1 MKKFVFLIVAGAL
14 AAAACAAPPTNRAD
28 TNRNA
33 NAETTAAAA
42 PMTEADAMAKEKAVM
57 AAFEKQ
63 DYNGFGEMVDPEALL
78 VVGDGVHDKASIMK
92 GIQGFVPKDVV
103 WSDWKFISLDK
114 DAAVIAYKQ
123 SYGGT
128 VNGQAMPPQT
138 IYASSAWVNRN
149 GKWLVIYHQE
159 TEVPKTP
166 PPAPPAPKPE
176 KTSASPAPA
185 ATPGTTSSDVAAN
198 EKLVW
203 DALKTKNYDAF
214 ASYLAPESVEIEP
227 NGVFDKAGSVKGVQ
241 GFDASKSELSE
252 WKTLKFDNDAAL
264 VTYVVSMPGQ
274 KPGQKPQLE
283 RHTTIWANRNGKW
296 LAMLHQ
302 GTPVAPPMAMPSP
315 SASASASASAKPSP
329 SKAAPAKPSPTK

>member
-1 MKKFVFLIVAGAL
+1 MKKFLFLIAAVAIT
-14 AAAACAAPPTNRAD
+14 AAGCAAPPTNRAD
-28 TNRNA
+28 TNKNGS
-33 NAETTAAAA
+33 AETTAAAA

-78 VVGDGVHDKASIMK
+78 VAGEGVYDKAGIMK

-103 WSDWKFISLDK
+103 WSDWKFQSLDK
-114 DAAVIAYKQ
+114 DAAVVSYKQ
-123 SYGGT
+123 TYGGT
-128 VNGQAMPPQT
+128 MNGQAIPPMT

-159 TEVPKTP
+159 TEVAKTTGPP
-166 PPAPPAPKPE
+166 PPAPKAAPKAA
-176 KTSASPAPA
+176 ASPA
-185 ATPGTTSSDVAAN
+185 ATPGTTSSDAEAN

-203 DALKTKNYDAF
+203 EAIKSKNYDAF
-214 ASYLAPESVEIEP
+214 AAYLAPESVEIEA

-241 GFDASKSELSE
+241 GFDLSKAELSE
-252 WKTLKFDNDAAL
+252 WKTVKFDADATL
-264 VTYVVSMPGQ
+264 VTYVVRIPGQ
-274 KPGQKPQLE
+274 KPERE
-283 RHTTIWANRNGKW
+283 RHSTIWANRNGKW

-302 GTPVAPPMAMPSP
+302 GTAVTPPMASPSP
-315 SASASASASAKPSP
+315 SASASTAAKPSP

>member
-1 MKKFVFLIVAGAL
+1 MKKKFLFLITAAGL
-14 AAAACAAPPTNRAD
+14 VAAACAAPPTNRSD
-28 TNRNA
+28 TNKNGS
-33 NAETTAAAA
+33 AESTTAAA

-63 DYNGFGEMVDPEALL
+63 DYNGFGDMVDEQALL
-78 VVGDGVHDKASIMK
+78 VVGDAVHDKAGIMK

-103 WSDWKFISLDK
+103 WSDWKFLSLDK

-123 SYGGT
+123 TYGGS
-128 VNGQAMPPQT
+128 VNGQAIPPQT

-159 TEVPKTP
+159 TDVAKTTPP
-166 PPAPPAPKPE
+166 PPAPPKAAKAAP
-176 KTSASPAPA
+176 SPAAA
-185 ATPGTTSSDVAAN
+185 ATPGTTSSDVQAN
-198 EKLVW
+198 ETLVW

-214 ASYLAPESVEIEP
+214 ASYLAPEAVEIEA

-241 GFDASKSELSE
+241 GFDPSKSELSE
-252 WKTLKFDNDAAL
+252 WKTVKFDNDAAL
-264 VTYVVSMPGQ
+264 VTYVVRLPGQ
-274 KPGQKPQLE
+274 KPELE

-302 GTPVAPPMAMPSP
+302 GTPVTPPMAAPSP
-315 SASASASASAKPSP
+315 SASASAAAKPSP
-329 SKAAPAKPSPTK
+329 SKAVPAKPSPTK